1 MRQRWERET
10 ALEAATGSKWASGAL
25 YLGMASAASGAGH
38 DPDAAARP
46 PRQYWPPIMQRPI
59 PDQPPLD
66 PPSAQRRIRALLV
79 RTRSLGQA
87 ARQLSTDDAD
97 GLADGLVGPLNT
109 TIVQVLEIRA
119 VILAG
124 SGWASDAALTAR
136 NALMVR
142 EYSRGDALQEIGE
155 RHGVSHQ
162 RVRHLM
168 LAFGACRVPEPP
180 RSCSLCSRPVEA
192 FGLCQFHY
200 YRQRTYGDP
209 EFVLRRGVN
218 ADHGTSSRYDAR
230 CRCAA
235 CRAANTAR
243 YHESTET
250 RCRALAGA
258 AVPHG
263 SASTYRNWGC
273 RCEPC
278 HQAALARAALAR
290 AARRARRRTRVS
302 P

>member
-1 MRQRWERET
+1 MER
-10 ALEAATGSKWASGAL
+10 SR
-25 YLGMASAASGAGH
+25 
-38 DPDAAARP
+38 PDHH
-46 PRQYWPPIMQRPI
+46 
-59 PDQPPLD
+59 PLD
-66 PPSAQRRIRALLV
+66 PLSTQSRIGALLT

-87 ARQLSTDDAD
+87 ARQLRPDQAQ
-97 GLADGLVGPLNT
+97 GLPDGLVVSLDT
-109 TIVQVLEIRA
+109 TIIQVLEIRA
-119 VILAG
+119 VLLAG
-124 SGWASDAALTAR
+124 SARAPEAARSAR

-142 EYSRGDALQEIGE
+142 DFARGDPLQEVGE
-155 RHGVSHQ
+155 RHGLSHQ

-180 RSCSLCSRPVEA
+180 RRCSICPEPVEA

-209 EFVLRRGVN
+209 EFMPRRGVN
-218 ADHGTSSRYDAR
+218 ADHGTSSRYDAG

-243 YHESTET
+243 YHESTEL
-250 RCRALAGA
+250 RRRALAGA
-258 AVPHG
+258 AVTHG

-278 HQAALARAALAR
+278 HQAALARGALAR
-290 AARRARRRTRVS
+290 AARRARRQTQGLAAPRTRLS
-302 P
+302 ERSGPSLPL

>member
-1 MRQRWERET
+1 MER
-10 ALEAATGSKWASGAL
+10 S
-25 YLGMASAASGAGH
+25 
-38 DPDAAARP
+38 R
-46 PRQYWPPIMQRPI
+46 
-59 PDQPPLD
+59 PDQHRLD
-66 PPSAQRRIRALLV
+66 PLSAQRRIGTLLAG
-79 RTRSLGQA
+79 TRSLGQA
-87 ARQLSTDDAD
+87 ARQLSTDGAHGLPDA
-97 GLADGLVGPLNT
+97 LVASLDT
-109 TIVQVLEIRA
+109 TIIQVLEIRA
-119 VILAG
+119 VLLAG
-124 SGWASDAALTAR
+124 AGRAPDAALSAR

-142 EYSRGDALQEIGE
+142 EYSRGDPLQTIGE
-155 RHGVSHQ
+155 RHGLSHQ

-180 RSCSLCSRPVEA
+180 RRCSICPEPVEA
-192 FGLCQFHY
+192 FGLCRFHY

-218 ADHGTSSRYDAR
+218 ADQGTSSRYDAG

-243 YHESTET
+243 YHESTEL
-250 RCRALAGA
+250 RRRALARA

-290 AARRARRRTRVS
+290 AARRVRRQTQALAASRTRPS
-302 P
+302 